1 MRFGILQKYPN
12 LRRLSEKAS
21 AYAAL
26 CRPFTLLGAF
36 LSGSGMDIAFSRMQ
50 AGSFN
55 IFHAISLGLTL
66 AFLQAGGQVMNQSTA
81 EEVAIDKLNGKT
93 YRPTVDGRIALKQ
106 AMITSVILYLSGI
119 LLAFRLSP
127 AYGLFSMLIAFF
139 AAGYTLP
146 PLRMKKRFLLNNIWQ
161 GVARGMLPVVYVSLA
176 YPEYLNLALPY
187 GFVLAIWVT
196 ANQTSKDFGDE
207 VGDRAYGIKSL
218 PVTLGPRRAIVFM
231 AVTTLCSFGLLNALI
246 LKGYIPRA
254 LTWVNLLSLPSAL
267 ILYGLIRG
275 LKFKYGENNLSW
287 ICFYGTL
294 GLWYILPTLLI

>member
-12 LRRLSEKAS
+12 LRRLSERAA
-21 AYAAL
+21 AYSAL

-36 LSGSGMDIAFSRMQ
+36 LSGFCMDIAFSRMQ
-50 AGSFN
+50 TGYFN

-66 AFLQAGGQVMNQSTA
+66 AFLQAGGQVMNQSIE
-81 EEVAIDKLNGKT
+81 EEVEIDRLNGKT
-93 YRPTVDGRIALKQ
+93 YRPTIDGRITLRQ
-106 AMITSVILYLSGI
+106 AQVTSIILYLAGI
-119 LLAFRLSP
+119 LLAFCLSY

-176 YPEYLNLALPY
+176 YPEYLSLALPY

-207 VGDRAYGIKSL
+207 VGDLAYGIKSL
-218 PVTLGPRRAIVFM
+218 PVTLGPRRAIIFM

-246 LKGYIPRA
+246 LKGYLPRA
-254 LTWVNLLSLPSAL
+254 LTWVNILSLPSAL

-275 LKFKYGENNLSW
+275 LKFKYAENNLAWVS
-287 ICFYGTL
+287 FYVTL